1 MSMDHIPV
9 LDVEGPWFEKLYEGV
24 KVDEG
29 RKRSVLRK
37 ILGLSPPIDPRVLSL
52 WSIIGKTVLIRF
64 NPSELY
70 PSSTCGATEFAALI
84 VDASEYS
91 TLYDYLVDKGWR
103 KVLPHPKIISFFDA
117 VNEYHRFFTDEEIA
131 SAGGMV
137 SVTIKRI
144 V

>member
-1 MSMDHIPV
+1 MLKDRG
-9 LDVEGPWFEKLYEGV
+9 LRNLYEGV

-37 ILGLSPPIDPRVLSL
+37 ILGLSPSIDPRVLGL

-131 SAGGMV
+131 SVGGMV